1 MAMRPVLIA
10 MLVAL
15 AACSGIR
22 ETILRCDDCFEISV
36 VRVID
41 GDSLDTSR
49 GLMRLYGADTPER
62 GQPCYSK
69 ATRRMSQLAGDSI
82 RIQFGPRA
90 TDQYGRLLA
99 YAYTGDGLSIDEIL
113 IREGLAA
120 AWTRDGQHRDLLV
133 GLERQARREEAG
145 CLW

>member
-1 MAMRPVLIA
+1 MIA

-36 VRVID
+36 IRVID
-41 GDSLDTSR
+41 GDSLDTGR

-62 GQPCYSK
+62 DKPCYSK
-69 ATRRMSQLAGDSI
+69 ATRRMRQLAGDSI

-99 YAYTGDGLSIDEIL
+99 YAYTDDGLSIDEIL

-133 GLERQARREEAG
+133 GLERQARRKDAG

>member
-10 MLVAL
+10 MLAAL

-69 ATRRMSQLAGDSI
+69 ATQRMRQLAGDSI

-99 YAYTGDGLSIDEIL
+99 YAYTDDGLSIDEIL